1 MYYSVLAPTGTNP
14 FEKTDPTKPFHNLR
28 VSAEATLIEF
38 ESQPTQLFSARY
50 APVYGFILW
59 PASTISFHKDDY
71 ADRVEIGTV
80 QEFQEFIDDL
90 IRQDEAERESTID
103 DWNEERKR
111 LEAEGA
117 GDAPE
122 AAWERVNNF

>member
-1 MYYSVLAPTGTNP
+1 MYYSVLARTGTNP
-14 FEKTDPTKPFHNLR
+14 FEPSDHTDPLGKLR
-28 VSAEATLIEF
+28 VNAEATLIEF

-59 PASTISFHKDDY
+59 PATTINFHKDDY
-71 ADRVEIGTV
+71 ADRVEIGTL

-90 IRQDEAERESTID
+90 IRQDDPEGDALIEA
-103 DWNEERKR
+103 WNEERKQ
-111 LEAEGA
+111 LEIEGA
-117 GDAPE
+117 GDASE